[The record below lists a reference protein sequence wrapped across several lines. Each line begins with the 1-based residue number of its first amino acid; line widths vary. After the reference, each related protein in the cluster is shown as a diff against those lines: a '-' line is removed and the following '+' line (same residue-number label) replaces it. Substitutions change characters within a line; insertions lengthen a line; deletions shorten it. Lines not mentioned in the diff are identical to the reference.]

1 MLINTVTLVFY
12 FVAQIQKLKHS
23 ITKGDKRKKKE
34 VTEQIARLEAELDA
48 KHEQELIELKQGKDE
63 VRTYFSDISKAM
75 CLQSIKCCIC
85 ISLN

>member
-1 MLINTVTLVFY
+1 MLISTVTLVNY

-23 ITKGDKRKKKE
+23 ITKGDKKKKKE

-48 KHEQELIELKQGKDE
+48 RHEQELKELKQGKDE
-63 VRTYFSDISKAM
+63 VRTYFIGISKAM
-75 CLQSIKCCIC
+75 CIQGIKCCIC